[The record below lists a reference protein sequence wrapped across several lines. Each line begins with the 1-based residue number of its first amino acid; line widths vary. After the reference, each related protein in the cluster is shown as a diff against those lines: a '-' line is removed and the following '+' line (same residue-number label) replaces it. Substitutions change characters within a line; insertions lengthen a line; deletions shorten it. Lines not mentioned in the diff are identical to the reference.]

1 MGKEYKFTAEQVEA
15 MEQKA
20 HKVDR
25 FEVIPSKDGAF
36 KIIAIQR
43 KELKTE

>member
-1 MGKEYKFTAEQVEA
+1 MCKEYKFNPEQVKA

-25 FEVIPSKDGAF
+25 FEVIPSKNGEF